1 MQIQKKVL
9 WACDIE
15 FRIRFWIWTFSRD
28 ETSSSGSWSWDAR
41 GAVKISWNK
50 KSEEFASKLQI
61 HHWPRMMIAIFEQV
75 RKYLLEE
82 VNIVYECKV
91 CMNFFR
97 WILLLIVLFLL
108 VNVERPGF
116 ERNEIERADFLRRS
130 LANLIA
136 HKRSYCQEKFE
147 VRYIFN
153 SHLILCSHHV
163 ASSLLLLSKITY
175 LHRYVHWIRP
185 TRELPTSLTRWLG
198 WKPPS
203 FRLLSS
209 RLRRCVVVVVVGG
222 GGVVEAEEVRC
233 IIIISICCHNAVVF
247 LI

>member
-1 MQIQKKVL
+1 MSGSAGARSVLGTMTNLRVGPDTGLLRPSLKTHVTGGQSFSKSSSRQLLWLSDQYKVLRRQRHWNQTHTNTKKNL

-97 WILLLIVLFLL
+97 WILLLIVLFLF
-108 VNVERPGF
+108 G
-116 ERNEIERADFLRRS
+116 
-130 LANLIA
+130 
-136 HKRSYCQEKFE
+136 
-147 VRYIFN
+147 
-153 SHLILCSHHV
+153 
-163 ASSLLLLSKITY
+163 
-175 LHRYVHWIRP
+175 
-185 TRELPTSLTRWLG
+185 
-198 WKPPS
+198 
-203 FRLLSS
+203 
-209 RLRRCVVVVVVGG
+209 
-222 GGVVEAEEVRC
+222 
-233 IIIISICCHNAVVF
+233 
-247 LI
+247 